1 MPYLRPDGKTQVTIE
16 YVGDRAVRLD
26 TVVVSSQHAEN
37 IDLEQ
42 LLAVDV
48 REQVVEP
55 ELAALDIDTTR
66 LPAAGQPDRP
76 VRHRRADG

>member
-16 YVGDRAVRLD
+16 YVGDRALRLD
-26 TVVVSSQHAEN
+26 TVVVSTQHADDV
-37 IDLEQ
+37 DLVN

-55 ELAALDIDTTR
+55 EVAALDIDIR
-66 LPAAGQPDRP
+66 
-76 VRHRRADG
+76 